1 MRQFPRG
8 AAGRGRFRASAPLS
22 CLLGL
27 LLWSAGSWAAP
38 PVVEI
43 RFEGNR
49 TTREPVMRQELLL
62 EEGDPADPE
71 VIEASRQSL
80 MNMGLFKDVAAET
93 ETVDDGVVVTY
104 RLTEKYFYFL
114 LPKLNRSADGDIRY
128 GGDLRLDNVL
138 GLNQQL
144 RVRYEIEEPD
154 SGAEQGS
161 VRLGLDYRVPRVP
174 GTRFGAGLDLG
185 IRQTER
191 SPSDGELSD
200 RYEEEA
206 RHVGMSLSRWLDR
219 RGPTR
224 GWRLDLGTRWESRR
238 YEALDVDAALPESGD
253 DVSWRAGVIFTDVA
267 DFGVRL
273 DGVEYGGVA
282 TVGTTGLGAMH
293 NHERVDLFYRRYA
306 TLGGDLPS
314 SLHYQLRAGWT
325 SETPF
330 DDDAYT
336 IGGGS
341 SLRGYARDYR
351 VGDVRL
357 LANVEYLRPLFGNP
371 AVRGLVFTDI
381 GGVWPRG
388 DIDLGDVHVGAGVG
402 LRINLRWFVR
412 TDLRADAAY
421 GNEARAYV
429 GTSHTF

>member
-1 MRQFPRG
+1 MRRFPFG
-8 AAGRGRFRASAPLS
+8 SCRGRLGAGTLLS
-22 CLLGL
+22 CLLV
-27 LLWSAGSWAAP
+27 WSAGLWAAP

-49 TTREPVMRQELLL
+49 VTREPVLRQELLVG
-62 EEGDPADPE
+62 EGDPADPAL
-71 VIEASRQSL
+71 IEASRQSL

-93 ETVDDGVVVTY
+93 EIVDDGAVVTY

-114 LPKLNRSADGDIRY
+114 LPRLNRSDDGDIRY
-128 GGDLRLDNVL
+128 GGELRFDNVL
-138 GLNQQL
+138 GLNQQI
-144 RVRYEIEEPD
+144 RIRSEIDEPK
-154 SGAEQGS
+154 GGTEQES
-161 VRLGLDYRVPRVP
+161 VRFDIDYRVPRVP
-174 GTRFGAGLDLG
+174 GTRFGAGIALG
-185 IRQTER
+185 LRQTER
-191 SPSDGELSD
+191 SPSEGEFMD

-206 RHVGMSLSRWLDR
+206 RYLGMSLSRWLDR

-224 GWRLDLGTRWESRR
+224 GWRLDLGTRWESRS
-238 YEALDVDAALPESGD
+238 YEALDADAAPPDDGE
-253 DVSWRAGVIFTDVA
+253 DVSWWAGVIFTDVA
-267 DFGVRL
+267 DFGVRV

-282 TVGTTGLGAMH
+282 TVGTTGLGAVR
-293 NHERVDLFYRRYA
+293 NHERLDLFYRRYL
-306 TLGGDLPS
+306 TLGGELPS

-325 SETPF
+325 SDTPF
-330 DDDAYT
+330 GYDAYT
-336 IGGGS
+336 IGSGS

-371 AVRGLVFTDI
+371 AVRGVVFTDI

-388 DIDLGDVHVGAGVG
+388 DIDLRDLHAGAGVG

-421 GNEARAYV
+421 GNEGRVYV